1 MRQGEEELKEYGAS
15 AQQSRPEANGLA
27 DSAEALDA
35 DSIGRVFRSV
45 RPRAPLDRLR
55 ALGVPDG
62 PDAHGPSVINATLYS
77 TVTTASGPHNRFG
90 ASIGAAQG

>member
-27 DSAEALDA
+27 DSAEADP

-45 RPRAPLDRLR
+45 RPRTLR
-55 ALGVPDG
+55 PTKG
-62 PDAHGPSVINATLYS
+62 TQS
-77 TVTTASGPHNRFG
+77 T
-90 ASIGAAQG
+90 